1 MQTWQTKPHRS
12 YMCRLSY
19 AIRLFKN
26 RLLDFLPKPVKR
38 QDIER
43 VMNEYI
49 RVFGK
54 RRAAVFEYGIGRTR
68 FRVAEEEIVYF

>member
-1 MQTWQTKPHRS
+1 
-12 YMCRLSY
+12 MCRLSY

-26 RLLDFLPKPVKR
+26 RPLDFLPKPVKR

-54 RRAAVFEYGIGRTR
+54 RRAAVFEYGIGRRR